1 MHKWW
6 PKKKLIKQIAE
17 KRQQNTI
24 SKIPAK
30 NISPRTLWGKIIVY
44 LREHNNIILHIICG
58 DITDV
63 DIKND
68 VFIIKS
74 EQKNIID
81 ILSEPSNYNEL
92 KKAFEFFGYNQFE
105 IKQTEKSLT
114 DEDNIRILNKYFNNE
129 VIVINKK

>member
-1 MHKWW
+1 M
-6 PKKKLIKQIAE
+6 
-17 KRQQNTI
+17 
-24 SKIPAK
+24 
-30 NISPRTLWGKIIVY
+30 WGKIIVF

-63 DIKND
+63 EIKDN

-81 ILSEPSNYNEL
+81 ILNENSNYQEL
-92 KKAFEFFGYNQFE
+92 KKAFEFFGYEKFE
-105 IKQTEKSLT
+105 IVQSAKSLT
-114 DEDNIRILNKYFNNE
+114 DEDNIKILNKYFNNE

>member
-1 MHKWW
+1 M
-6 PKKKLIKQIAE
+6 
-17 KRQQNTI
+17 
-24 SKIPAK
+24 
-30 NISPRTLWGKIIVY
+30 Y

>member
-1 MHKWW
+1 M
-6 PKKKLIKQIAE
+6 
-17 KRQQNTI
+17 
-24 SKIPAK
+24 
-30 NISPRTLWGKIIVY
+30 WGKIIVY

-63 DIKND
+63 EIKDN

-81 ILSEPSNYNEL
+81 ILNENSNYQEL
-92 KKAFEFFGYNQFE
+92 KKAFEFFGYEKFE
-105 IKQTEKSLT
+105 IVQSAKSLT
-114 DEDNIRILNKYFNNE
+114 DEDNIKILNKYFNNE